1 MARALDEVRLLSLRC
16 FGAYIVP
23 YRVMTDAER
32 GWATVRAV
40 SGVWRWRHNPLRRRT
55 DLCEAWVAL
64 VALLLMLL
72 AAPAAGLMSASL
84 TDDAL
89 QQAVRAQRD
98 RRHLTTAVVVR
109 RAVGPARFVDEPEG
123 SVAERAA
130 RTVSATWKAP
140 DGTVR
145 RGTVPTTSRKTE
157 PGSRVRIW
165 IDDEGL
171 PAPRPMDMATAHT
184 HAVLAGIGAS
194 MVMAGLVEAARRLV
208 VWRMMQRRYVR
219 LDHAWAKAGPD
230 WGRTGT
236 GS

>member
-1 MARALDEVRLLSLRC
+1 M
-16 FGAYIVP
+16 
-23 YRVMTDAER
+23 
-32 GWATVRAV
+32 RAV
-40 SGVWRWRHNPLRRRT
+40 SGIWRWRHNPLRRGT
-55 DLCEAWVAL
+55 DLCEAWLAL
-64 VALLLMLL
+64 AALLLMLL

-109 RAVGPARFVDEPEG
+109 QEEAGEAGGPLFADGPEDSG
-123 SVAERAA
+123 TGRTA
-130 RTVSATWKAP
+130 RTVSAIWKAP

-145 RGTVPTTSRKTE
+145 RGTVPTASRTTE

-165 IDDEGL
+165 IDDRGR
-171 PAPRPMDMATAHT
+171 PAPRPMDMATAHI
-184 HAVLAGIGAS
+184 HAALAGIGTS
-194 MVMAGLVEAARRLV
+194 MVAAGLVEAARRLV
-208 VWRMMQRRYVR
+208 AWRMMQRRYVR
-219 LDHAWAKAGPD
+219 LGQAWAKAGPD